1 MLLFAIPVDI
11 PMLIAAA
18 RPTQPAWLNQNRL
31 RRTLYYPVARV
42 VTGLLRHYRRLIVP
56 TISRIAAG
64 CDRPGPHYRRLMQQN
79 AT

>member
-31 RRTLYYPVARV
+31 RRTAA
-42 VTGLLRHYRRLIVP
+42 
-56 TISRIAAG
+56 ISGRKW
-64 CDRPGPHYRRLMQQN
+64 RK
-79 AT
+79 